1 MYDWYQTEEEYERE
15 IEDEYNH
22 YMSWMYDQIK
32 EVTPNLSIEVFN
44 EIINQPDFEV
54 EEYVINKKIQ
64 IEEDKK
70 IIQKVGVDWKHK
82 LWLKWV

>member
-1 MYDWYQTEEEYERE
+1 
-15 IEDEYNH
+15 
-22 YMSWMYDQIK
+22 MYDQIK